1 MRDTSTVRVPLKTL
15 MRSSI
20 TFDVSRI
27 TYASKTYQHLQL
39 LSRMTY
45 DAIIV
50 GAGPG
55 GTTAAAFMAEA
66 GLRVLLI
73 DKDRFPRD
81 KVCGDAISGKSVVVL
96 KRLGVEACMLPAG
109 SQGSWGI
116 TFGAASGDTV
126 AIPFTPAYDPAAPP
140 TFVCPRK
147 IFDQILFERA
157 LAAGADSLQETAVDD
172 LLWENDQ
179 VVGVRAKASLDPKR
193 TTTLRAPLVVGA
205 DGAYSVVA
213 RRLGMTQLRPKHYA
227 GGLRAYYE
235 GVTGFHERHF
245 MEIHFID
252 GYTPGYFWIFPLGDG
267 RANVGVG
274 MLSHAL
280 KKRRVRLKALLQT
293 CVDHPLFRD
302 RFRQARRVGSVKGW
316 GLPLGSKPRP
326 MAGGGWLLIGDAASL
341 IDPFTGEGIGNA
353 MVGGQKAAAWAQRAG
368 DAGNFSGAFLQGF
381 EQSLMHSLADEL
393 RLSHGLQRLTNW
405 PGLLNVVVRK
415 AGRSSEL
422 ADVLSCMFDDEAQRR
437 RLLSPLFYLRLLAG

>member
-1 MRDTSTVRVPLKTL
+1 
-15 MRSSI
+15 
-20 TFDVSRI
+20 
-27 TYASKTYQHLQL
+27 
-39 LSRMTY
+39 MTY

-55 GTTAAAFMAEA
+55 GATAAAFMAEQ
-66 GLRVLLI
+66 GLRVLLL

-81 KVCGDAISGKSVVVL
+81 KVCGDAISGKSVEVL
-96 KRLGVEACMLPAG
+96 HRLGVVECLKQAG

-116 TFGAASGDTV
+116 TFGAPSGDTV
-126 AIPFTPAYDPAAPP
+126 DIPFTPAYDPDAPP

-147 IFDQILFERA
+147 TFDHILLERA
-157 LAAGADSLQETAVDD
+157 LAAGADLLQEAAVED
-172 LLWENDQ
+172 LLWENGQ
-179 VVGVRAKASLDPKR
+179 VVGVQIKRAPHPES
-193 TTTLRAPLVVGA
+193 LRAPLVVGA

-213 RRLGMTQLRPKHYA
+213 RRLGMAQLRPKHYA

-252 GYTPGYFWIFPLGDG
+252 GHTPGYLWIFPLGHG

-280 KKRRVRLKALLQT
+280 KKRRVRLKALLEMG
-293 CVDHPLFRD
+293 VAHPLFRD
-302 RFRQARRVGSVKGW
+302 RFRQARRVGPVKGW

-353 MVGGQKAAAWAQRAG
+353 MVGGREAAAWTRRAG
-368 DAGNFSGAFLQGF
+368 DAGDYTGAFLRGF
-381 EQSLMHSLADEL
+381 EQSMTAHLAGEL
-393 RLSHGLQRLTNW
+393 RLSHNLQRLTHW

-415 AGRSSEL
+415 AGQSSEL
-422 ADVLSCMFDDEAQRR
+422 AGLLSSMFDDEDQRR
-437 RLLSPLFYLRLLAG
+437 RLLSPLFYLRLMRG

>member
-1 MRDTSTVRVPLKTL
+1 
-15 MRSSI
+15 
-20 TFDVSRI
+20 
-27 TYASKTYQHLQL
+27 
-39 LSRMTY
+39 MTY
-45 DAIIV
+45 DALIV

-55 GTTAAAFMAEA
+55 GATAAAFMAEA

-81 KVCGDAISGKSVVVL
+81 KVCGDAISGKSVAVL
-96 KRLGVEACMLPAG
+96 KRLGVEACMMQAG

-116 TFGAASGDTV
+116 TFGAPSGDAV
-126 AIPFTPAYDPAAPP
+126 AIPFTPAHDPAAPP

-147 IFDQILFERA
+147 VFDNLLLERA
-157 LAAGADSLQETAVDD
+157 LAAGADLLQETTVED
-172 LLWENDQ
+172 LLWENGR
-179 VVGVRAKASLDPKR
+179 VVGVVANPKSIH
-193 TTTLRAPLVVGA
+193 APLVVGA
-205 DGAYSVVA
+205 DGAYSVVT

-252 GYTPGYFWIFPLGDG
+252 GYTPGYFWVFPLGEG

-280 KKRRVRLKALLQT
+280 KKRRVRLKALLET
-293 CVDHPLFRD
+293 CVGHPLFRD
-302 RFRQARRVGSVKGW
+302 RFRQARRVGPVKGW

-326 MAGGGWLLIGDAASL
+326 MAGDGWLLVGDAASL

-353 MVGGQKAAAWAQRAG
+353 MVGGRKAAEWAHRAADAG
-368 DAGNFSGAFLQGF
+368 DFTGAFLRGF
-381 EQSLMHSLADEL
+381 EQNVMGYLADEL
-393 RLSHGLQRLTNW
+393 RLSHGLQRLMNW
-405 PGLLNVVVRK
+405 QGLLNAVVRK
-415 AGRSSEL
+415 ASRSPEV

-437 RLLSPLFYLRLLAG
+437 RLLSPLFYLRLLCNR